1 MPLDLPGWLADQFE
15 VDLRRAIPA
24 VGHITPN
31 VVMNFD
37 GTVTA
42 MLALHGTPFELTAPS
57 VRNGRRERIN
67 TLLRTIADADTT
79 ICLHLVRYHGAPPAP
94 QPEANSEFVRGLMA
108 DYARVALGGMFVNR
122 WFITVC
128 VHPEKG
134 AGSKLWSWLPK
145 FKQQPLYTTERQLR
159 RLEDVVYLIETTLS
173 EYQPRR
179 LGSVE
184 VPTDIEGLTLP
195 VTEMGTALHLIRTA
209 VDQPIPHTYGPL
221 SSAIYCEPVVFGP
234 LSFNLNKPGCP
245 RHGAMIGFNNYPAR
259 PRVGMFN
266 RLLSA
271 PYCLVMTH
279 SYRFRSAGGAVSAMR
294 LVAQQMKNAGDAAED
309 LIEGL
314 REAANQTASLATAT
328 GLHNFSLAVYA
339 DNPPDLDSIVADAS
353 KTLSQVGGAA
363 PTRELNLWYS
373 GAMETAYY
381 AQFPGSRMFKP
392 RPGDISTL
400 DLADMASLDNFP
412 TGAASGYWGASPIR
426 FKTNGLTAYDY
437 ITHDEDVGHTLGIG
451 PNGRGKTVLLGM
463 TAAALEPI
471 MGDDG
476 IRLIIDKDE
485 SNKLV
490 VEACGGVHRP
500 IKRNE
505 ASGLAPLVALAHTPR
520 NAAFLHSLYSYL
532 IMLDGR
538 RPLTSDEDRRLA
550 RGITRQL
557 KMPSERRSMS
567 GVREFLGYEDAEHG
581 AGARFEKY
589 CADGSKGWLLDNR
602 EHVVDIGPGIF
613 GFDFTDIIPREGQ
626 VDDGACT
633 VAAAVIMHQLAGFMD
648 GRRIAAF
655 FDECRFYLQPLK
667 RMIEDYALTGRKKEL
682 MCWLVAQQPE
692 HFTDSDI
699 GMSLVAQCRTKVVF
713 PDANYDDDN
722 LRKLKLSEPAIR
734 QIKTDMT
741 MGKGRRFLL
750 WRNDEPVIC
759 EYDLTGLPQLSIL
772 SGRPGTIRLMDRI
785 RSEQPTARQSDVHA
799 EFYRRLANTQRA
811 A

>member
-195 VTEMGTALHLIRTA
+195 VTEMGTALHLMRTA

-245 RHGAMIGFNNYPAR
+245 RYGAMIGFNNYPAR

-279 SYRFRSAGGAVSAMR
+279 SYRFRSAGGLYRPCA
-294 LVAQQMKNAGDAAED
+294 
-309 LIEGL
+309 
-314 REAANQTASLATAT
+314 
-328 GLHNFSLAVYA
+328 
-339 DNPPDLDSIVADAS
+339 
-353 KTLSQVGGAA
+353 LS
-363 PTRELNLWYS
+363 
-373 GAMETAYY
+373 
-381 AQFPGSRMFKP
+381 
-392 RPGDISTL
+392 
-400 DLADMASLDNFP
+400 
-412 TGAASGYWGASPIR
+412 
-426 FKTNGLTAYDY
+426 
-437 ITHDEDVGHTLGIG
+437 
-451 PNGRGKTVLLGM
+451 
-463 TAAALEPI
+463 
-471 MGDDG
+471 
-476 IRLIIDKDE
+476 
-485 SNKLV
+485 
-490 VEACGGVHRP
+490 
-500 IKRNE
+500 RN
-505 ASGLAPLVALAHTPR
+505 R
-520 NAAFLHSLYSYL
+520 
-532 IMLDGR
+532 
-538 RPLTSDEDRRLA
+538 
-550 RGITRQL
+550 
-557 KMPSERRSMS
+557 
-567 GVREFLGYEDAEHG
+567 
-581 AGARFEKY
+581 
-589 CADGSKGWLLDNR
+589 
-602 EHVVDIGPGIF
+602 
-613 GFDFTDIIPREGQ
+613 
-626 VDDGACT
+626 
-633 VAAAVIMHQLAGFMD
+633 
-648 GRRIAAF
+648 
-655 FDECRFYLQPLK
+655 
-667 RMIEDYALTGRKKEL
+667 
-682 MCWLVAQQPE
+682 
-692 HFTDSDI
+692 
-699 GMSLVAQCRTKVVF
+699 
-713 PDANYDDDN
+713 
-722 LRKLKLSEPAIR
+722 
-734 QIKTDMT
+734 
-741 MGKGRRFLL
+741 
-750 WRNDEPVIC
+750 
-759 EYDLTGLPQLSIL
+759 
-772 SGRPGTIRLMDRI
+772 
-785 RSEQPTARQSDVHA
+785 
-799 EFYRRLANTQRA
+799 
-811 A
+811 